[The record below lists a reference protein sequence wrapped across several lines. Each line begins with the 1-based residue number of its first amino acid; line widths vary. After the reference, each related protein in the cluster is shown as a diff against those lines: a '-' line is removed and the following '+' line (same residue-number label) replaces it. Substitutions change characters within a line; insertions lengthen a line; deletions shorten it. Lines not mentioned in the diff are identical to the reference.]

1 MSDEIDLSFLDRP
14 EILQVIFPVVYS
26 PFQIPDFLRSR
37 SAGVPTCSMEVEEG
51 IKIVCGFWVSGKDH
65 PSILYFHGN
74 GETVDTHEWIAP
86 YYNQRGMNLFVSDYR
101 GYGASDGK
109 PTISNM
115 VADAHTIFGGFR
127 EKLREEGFKDSLF
140 VMGRSLGSVP
150 AVEVALNYQDDI
162 RGLIV
167 ESGTANNFRRLWDDP
182 GVSPGITAAGE
193 ESSFL
198 NEESS
203 FLNRVKVRRI
213 HRPTLIIH
221 GESDEII
228 PVEEG
233 KELYRSSGS
242 PEKRILIVPGAGHND
257 IMMNQELYFG
267 TIEEFIREH
276 Q

>member
-1 MSDEIDLSFLDRP
+1 MSDEIDLSFLDQP
-14 EILQVIFPVVYS
+14 EILQVIVPVVYS

-37 SAGVPTCSMEVEEG
+37 SAGVPAYSVEVEEG
-51 IKIVCGFWVSGKDH
+51 TRIVCGFWVSDRDH

-86 YYNQRGMNLFVSDYR
+86 YYNRRGINLFVSDYR

-115 VADAHTIFGGFR
+115 VADAHTIFRGFR

-140 VMGRSLGSVP
+140 IMGRSLGSVP
-150 AVEVALNYQDDI
+150 AVEVVLNYQDDI

-167 ESGTANNFRRLWDDP
+167 ESGTANNFRRLWDYP
-182 GVSPGITAAGE
+182 GVSPGITAARE
-193 ESSFL
+193 ESPFL
-198 NEESS
+198 NK
-203 FLNRVKVRRI
+203 VKVRRI

-221 GESDEII
+221 GENDEIM
-228 PVEEG
+228 PVGEG

-242 PEKRILIVPGAGHND
+242 REKRIVIVPGAGHND

-267 TIEEFIREH
+267 TIEEFISEH

>member
-1 MSDEIDLSFLDRP
+1 MPDEMDLSFLDRP

-26 PFQIPDFLRSR
+26 PFQLPDFLRSR
-37 SAGVPTCSMEVEEG
+37 SASVPACSVEVEEG
-51 IKIVCGFWVSGKDH
+51 IRIVCGFWVSGKDR

-74 GETVDTHEWIAP
+74 GETVDTHEWTAP
-86 YYNQRGMNLFVSDYR
+86 YYNRRGINLFVSDYR

-115 VADAHTIFGGFR
+115 VADASTIFRGFR

-150 AVEVALNYQDDI
+150 AVEVALNYQDNI
-162 RGLIV
+162 RGLII
-167 ESGTANNFRRLWDDP
+167 ESGAANNFRRLWDQP
-182 GVSPGITAAGE
+182 GVSPETAAEGE
-193 ESSFL
+193 EIP
-198 NEESS
+198 

-213 HRPTLIIH
+213 RRPTLIIH
-221 GESDEII
+221 GDNDEII

-242 PEKRILIVPGAGHND
+242 REKRICIVPGAGHND
-257 IMMNQELYFG
+257 IMTNQELYFG
-267 TIEEFIREH
+267 TIEEFIREYK
-276 Q
+276 